1 MVRAGS
7 GHTARRFVTDD
18 AASHRSSTHV
28 ALYVLL
34 TDQVC
39 LWFLRRRAL
48 ATWATWRLQRC
59 SNAAYAVT
67 ARVATTMLAR
77 NGRKGAR
84 SASARIAG
92 SVCET
97 PQMRHARLRLCL
109 SISPESSAANQ
120 LLLAV
125 HMSAPAPMD
134 RDSLP
139 FVHHITQKQITSTL
153 GEKSK
158 KRKVSRWSTVD
169 R

>member
-125 HMSAPAPMD
+125 RRLTQVLKGSGQKEVSCAGL
-134 RDSLP
+134 RGP
-139 FVHHITQKQITSTL
+139 FI
-153 GEKSK
+153 
-158 KRKVSRWSTVD
+158 
-169 R
+169 